1 MRGSTPNPFVGES
14 DEGTEVVHLAQSLD
28 PERRGRRLALFASA
42 GVLAVAERVVG
53 AGVDHQK
60 LNAALTGVP
69 GDLLGGP
76 VAAVDQQ
83 GVCRPPEERDGLV
96 HAARRGAGHL
106 PFCAHTDRDQAVPHL
121 VVRFDTHGVTC
132 RQGSDTLQRRRAR
145 QSGTDRNA
153 AVHDYVHARNPQSGL
168 PHGPHHAGHIRS
180 PPADLARPELPKR
193 RIGVRLTGGA
203 VDAVLT
209 DMEATSLSTV
219 SKPLANTDPD
229 TVTQTITQAV
239 AELGSGIPAEGRVVS
254 SLGVGVGGQVAPDGS
269 VLSAV
274 FLGWENVRITDRLR
288 ELTGVETHLENDV
301 VALTAAEHWFGAG
314 RGRPDLGMLTIG
326 TGVGSGLVMHHKVV
340 ASIDAG
346 VGLLGHLPLGMPG
359 PRCPVGHV
367 GCATAV
373 LTESSLVAQASVALG
388 QPVGLAELFTLA
400 GEARHPAI
408 RRICADVA
416 TGLGRLVA
424 VIANVAQV
432 PLVIVAGECVS
443 LAALVIDDVRAEVA
457 SLRNPAASPVELIL
471 HEIGTEEW
479 ARGAAVVA
487 IQRFVTAVGK
497 GRSQT

>member
-1 MRGSTPNPFVGES
+1 M
-14 DEGTEVVHLAQSLD
+14 AQPDHAADWSQLSD
-28 PERRGRRLALFASA
+28 PER
-42 GVLAVAERVVG
+42 
-53 AGVDHQK
+53 
-60 LNAALTGVP
+60 NAALEV
-69 GDLLGGP
+69 
-76 VAAVDQQ
+76 
-83 GVCRPPEERDGLV
+83 LV
-96 HAARRGAGHL
+96 H
-106 PFCAHTDRDQAVPHL
+106 
-121 VVRFDTHGVTC
+121 
-132 RQGSDTLQRRRAR
+132 
-145 QSGTDRNA
+145 
-153 AVHDYVHARNPQSGL
+153 
-168 PHGPHHAGHIRS
+168 GPLSRS
-180 PPADLARPELPKR
+180 DLARRIGLSPGSLTRLAGSLLQRGILREDDVPHTTTTGRQGRGLR
-193 RIGVRLTGGA
+193 VVTEDHRFIGVRLTGGA

-239 AELGSGIPAEGRVVS
+239 AELGSGIPAEGRAVS

-359 PRCPVGHV
+359 PMCPMGHV

-373 LTESSLVAQASVALG
+373 LTEASLVAQASVALG

-400 GEARHPAI
+400 ARRSAPSDTTNL
-408 RRICADVA
+408 RRRSDRAWPS
-416 TGLGRLVA
+416 GRRHR
-424 VIANVAQV
+424 
-432 PLVIVAGECVS
+432 ER
-443 LAALVIDDVRAEVA
+443 RASTTCHRGGRMRA
-457 SLRNPAASPVELIL
+457 
-471 HEIGTEEW
+471 
-479 ARGAAVVA
+479 ARGA
-487 IQRFVTAVGK
+487 RDRRRESR
-497 GRSQT
+497 GRISAESRRVPS